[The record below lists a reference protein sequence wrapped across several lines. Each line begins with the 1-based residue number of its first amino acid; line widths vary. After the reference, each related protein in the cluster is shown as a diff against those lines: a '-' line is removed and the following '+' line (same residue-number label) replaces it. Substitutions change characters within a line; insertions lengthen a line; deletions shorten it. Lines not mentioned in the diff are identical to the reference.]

1 MHTMDFA
8 SVRCSKRLSS
18 PSRAQ
23 DEESILLQIAFAK
36 PTLRALTALAYAS
49 LLFFD
54 LAKARSSKECLA

>member
-1 MHTMDFA
+1 MLTMGFA

-18 PSRAQ
+18 PDHAQ
-23 DEESILLQIAFAK
+23 DEGSILLQIAFAK

-54 LAKARSSKECLA
+54 LSTAKSSKECLA